1 MTTEGRPTTRG
12 AAAPAAQQ
20 PGTPSTRRAGAQR
33 AAAGTP
39 PAAAGAAPA
48 AAGARPVV
56 GRIPVLDVAPTV
68 DAGRWPAKAAV
79 GELVP
84 VTATVFREG
93 HDAVAATAVLVRPDG
108 TDGPSARMALTDAG
122 TDRWAAVLSPDA
134 EGDWGLRV
142 DGWSDPYGTWDHDAT
157 IKVRAGVDVALMLE
171 EGARLLE
178 GAAGAPGRDED
189 GARVLRGAA
198 VRLRD
203 TSLGDAERLAAG
215 TAAEVREA
223 LERLPVREMVS
234 PSPTYPLRVERRLAA
249 FSSWYEFFPRSE
261 GAHFDEEAGRWV
273 SGTFRTAAERLPA
286 IAAMGFDIAYLTPV
300 HPIGRTNRKGPNNTL
315 TAGPLDPGSPYAI
328 GAAEGGHD
336 ALHPELGTFED
347 FDFFVARARELGL
360 EVALD
365 LALQCSPDHPWV
377 TEHPEWFTTRADGTI
392 AYAENPPKKYQDI
405 YPLNFDNDPAGIY
418 AEVKRV
424 VDVWISHGVTC
435 FRVDN
440 PHTKPVEFWEWLI
453 AEVARE
459 HPEVV
464 WLSEAF
470 TRPPMMHTLAKV
482 GFQQS
487 YSYFAWRNAAWE
499 LREYLTQLSTESAHY
514 MRPSFWPTTHDILT
528 PTMQYGGP
536 PVFKLRAVLA
546 ALLSPSWG
554 IYSGYELVEHAA
566 RPGAEEQ
573 LDNEKYQF
581 RPRDWARAEAEG
593 WSLAPYLTRLNEVRR
608 AHPALQELRG
618 TVFHP
623 ADDENV
629 LAFSRRRVALDGTED
644 LVLVVVNLDP
654 HATRETTVHL
664 DMAALGR
671 QWWERFTV
679 RDELTGATYEWGEHD
694 YVRLDPYV
702 QPAHVFHVLP
712 HGSGA

>member
-1 MTTEGRPTTRG
+1 MTTD
-12 AAAPAAQQ
+12 
-20 PGTPSTRRAGAQR
+20 R
-33 AAAGTP
+33 AADLETLTVQSTATST
-39 PAAAGAAPA
+39 
-48 AAGARPVV
+48 PVV
-56 GRIPVLDVAPTV
+56 GRIPVLGVSPVV
-68 DAGRWPAKAAV
+68 DAGRWPSQAV
-79 GELVP
+79 PGELIP
-84 VTATVFREG
+84 VRATVFREG

-108 TDGPSARMALTDAG
+108 TDGPSTRMTLVNAGLDAYVA
-122 TDRWAAVLSPDA
+122 TLSPDT

-142 DGWSDPYGTWDHDAT
+142 EGWSDPYGTWDHDAT
-157 IKVRAGVDVALMLE
+157 IKVEAGVDVALMLE
-171 EGARLLE
+171 EGARLME
-178 GAAGAPGRDED
+178 RAATSPGRPD
-189 GARVLRGAA
+189 GDADVLREAA
-198 VRLRD
+198 DGLRD
-203 TSLGDAERLAAG
+203 TSRSDHDRLDAGRSDA
-215 TAAEVREA
+215 VRGVLDA
-223 LERLPVREMVS
+223 LPVRDLVS
-234 PSPTYPLRVERRLAA
+234 PSQTFPLRVERKLAT

-261 GAHFDEEAGRWV
+261 GAHWLEDEQRWV

-286 IAAMGFDIAYLTPV
+286 IADMGFDVAYLTPV
-300 HPIGRTNRKGPNNTL
+300 HPIGRINRKGPNNSL

-336 ALHPELGTFED
+336 ALHPDLGTFED

-360 EVALD
+360 EVAMD
-365 LALQCSPDHPWV
+365 IALQCAPDHPWV
-377 TEHPEWFTTRADGTI
+377 ASHPEWFTTRADGTI

-424 VDVWISHGVTC
+424 VDVWIEHGVTL

-453 AEVARE
+453 NEVRAE

-464 WLSEAF
+464 WLAEAF
-470 TRPPMMHTLAKV
+470 TKPAMMHTLAKV

-499 LREYLTQLSTESAHY
+499 IREYVQQLSQESAHY
-514 MRPSFWPTTHDILT
+514 MVPNFWPTTHDILT

-554 IYSGYELVEHAA
+554 IYTGYELVEHAA

-581 RPRDWARAEAEG
+581 RPRDFAKAEAEG
-593 WSLAPYLTRLNEVRR
+593 WSLAPYLKKLNQARA
-608 AHPALQELRG
+608 AHPALQQLRG
-618 TVFHP
+618 TVFH
-623 ADDENV
+623 ATDDENV
-629 LAFSRRRVALDGTED
+629 LCFSRRRVEADGTED

-654 HATRETTVHL
+654 HAVRETNVHL
-664 DMAALGR
+664 DMAAIGR
-671 QWWERFTV
+671 EWWERFTV
-679 RDELTGATYEWGEHD
+679 RDELTGAEFEWGEHD
-694 YVRLDPYV
+694 FVRLNPYEE
-702 QPAHVFHVLP
+702 PAHVFHVR
-712 HGSGA
+712 S

>member
-1 MTTEGRPTTRG
+1 MTTKEQPTTRG
-12 AAAPAAQQ
+12 TGAATTQRQGSPEVTTTPAA
-20 PGTPSTRRAGAQR
+20 GST
-33 AAAGTP
+33 
-39 PAAAGAAPA
+39 
-48 AAGARPVV
+48 RPVV
-56 GRIPVLDVAPTV
+56 GRIPVLDVAPAV
-68 DAGRWPAKAAV
+68 DAGRWPSKAVV

-108 TDGPSARMALTDAG
+108 TDGPSARMTLTNAG
-122 TDRWAAVLSPDA
+122 TDRYAAVLSPDA

-157 IKVRAGVDVALMLE
+157 IKVGAGVDVALMLE

-178 GAAGAPGRDED
+178 RAAGAPGRDEE
-189 GARVLRGAA
+189 GAQVLRAA
-198 VRLRD
+198 VDRLRD

-215 TAAEVREA
+215 TSEQVRTA
-223 LERLPVREMVS
+223 LDRLPVREMVS
-234 PSPTYPLRVERRLAA
+234 PSPTLPLRVERRLAA

-261 GAHFDEEAGRWV
+261 GAYFDDEAGRWV

-286 IAAMGFDIAYLTPV
+286 IADMGFDIAYLVPV
-300 HPIGRTNRKGPNNTL
+300 HPIGTTNRKGPNNTL
-315 TAGPLDPGSPYAI
+315 NAGPLDPGSPYAI
-328 GAAEGGHD
+328 GAADGGHD

-347 FDFFVARARELGL
+347 FDFFVARAKELGL

-405 YPLNFDNDPAGIY
+405 YPLNFDNDPEGIY

-453 AEVARE
+453 GEVNRE

-470 TRPPMMHTLAKV
+470 TKPAMMNTLAKV

-487 YSYFAWRNAAWE
+487 YSYFAWRNAGWE
-499 LREYLTQLSTESAHY
+499 IREYLEQLTTESAHY

-581 RPRDWARAEAEG
+581 RPRDWARAEREG
-593 WSLAPYLTRLNEVRR
+593 WSLAPYLKRLNEVRR

-623 ADDENV
+623 CDDENV

-671 QWWERFTV
+671 QWWERFPV

-712 HGSGA
+712 HGAGG